1 MIYKNE
7 KIIMNNRR
15 IKTYSAIILLWYIIR
30 SVNFPSFEINFNP
43 MTWDN
48 NQIIKFFVLV
58 VISIAVEEYFIRK
71 RLKKEN

>member
-1 MIYKNE
+1 MHDGLE
-7 KIIMNNRR
+7 SRLIIQ
-15 IKTYSAIILLWYIIR
+15 ILYPVSI
-30 SVNFPSFEINFNP
+30 NFPSFEINFNP

>member
-1 MIYKNE
+1 
-7 KIIMNNRR
+7 MNNRR
-15 IKTYSAIILLWYIIR
+15 FKTYSAIILLWYIIR

>member
-1 MIYKNE
+1 
-7 KIIMNNRR
+7 
-15 IKTYSAIILLWYIIR
+15 
-30 SVNFPSFEINFNP
+30 

>member
-1 MIYKNE
+1 
-7 KIIMNNRR
+7 MNNRR
-15 IKTYSAIILLWYIIR
+15 FKTYSAIILLWYIIR
-30 SVNFPSFEINFNP
+30 SINFPSFEINFNP